1 MSTLY
6 IKNIGMLQT
15 PMGSYKHSGK
25 AQGEN
30 LKLHGAAIL
39 IEDGIIR
46 EIFSGSEAKQIEIE
60 LELDPDTII
69 DAEGRLVTPGLI
81 DGHTHLVFGG
91 YRQHEIPLKLR
102 GASYLEIL
110 QAGGGILDTVQETRK
125 STHRELVEKSQ
136 SFLDEMMAMGVTTC
150 EAKSGYGLN
159 ETDEIKTLE
168 VIKELNDTHPMDVAS
183 TFMGAHAVPPE
194 FKGDPDGYME
204 LLCKELLP
212 LVKEKNLA
220 EYVDIFCEEGV
231 FDVAQSRKYLTTAK
245 ELGFGL
251 KIHTDEIV
259 ELGGSSLAGELGVT
273 SAEHLIAIGQ
283 TGLGSLSEGGV
294 IAMVLPGTSFY
305 LDKTF
310 APVRKMIDLGIPVA
324 MGSDFNP
331 GSCPSLNLQL
341 IMNLGYLKYKM
352 TPEEILT
359 SVTINAACAIGRE
372 EDIGTLEPGKK
383 ADLVIW
389 DAPDMEMLC
398 YRFGSNLAIQTI
410 KNGLLV

>member
-6 IKNIGMLQT
+6 IKNIGLLQT
-15 PMGSYKHSGK
+15 PIGSHKHSGK
-25 AQGEN
+25 AQGQN
-30 LKLHGAAIL
+30 RKLHGASIL

-46 EIFSGSEAKQIEIE
+46 EIYSDTETQQIDRE
-60 LELDPDTII
+60 LELDPDTVI
-69 DAEGRLVTPGLI
+69 DAEGRLVTPGLV

-110 QAGGGILDTVQETRK
+110 QAGGGILDTVRETRK
-125 STHRELVEKSQ
+125 ASHRELVEKSQ
-136 SFLDEMMAMGVTTC
+136 LFLDEMLGLGVTTC

-159 ETDEIKTLE
+159 EQDEIKTLE
-168 VIKELNDTHPMDVAS
+168 VIKELDDTHPMDVVA

-194 FKGDPDGYME
+194 FKGNPEGYMKF
-204 LLCKELLP
+204 LCKELLP

-220 EYVDIFCEEGV
+220 EFVDIFCEEGV
-231 FDVAQSRKYLTTAK
+231 FDVIQSRNYLEAAK

-259 ELGGSSLAGELGVT
+259 ELGGSKLAGEMQAN
-273 SAEHLIAIGQ
+273 SAEHLIAIGE
-283 TGLGSLSEGGV
+283 TGLASLAEGGV

-305 LDKTF
+305 LDKRF
-310 APVRKMIDLGIPVA
+310 APVRNMIDLGIPVA

-359 SVTINAACAIGRE
+359 AVTINAACAIGRE
-372 EDIGTLEPGKK
+372 EQVGTLEPGKK

-389 DAPDMEMLC
+389 DATDMEMLC

-410 KNGLLV
+410 KEGILV

>member
-1 MSTLY
+1 MSALY

-15 PMGSYKHSGK
+15 PMGSHKHSGK

-30 LKLHGAAIL
+30 LKLQGAAIY

-46 EIFSGSEAKQIEIE
+46 EIFAGSETQQIDKE
-60 LELDPDTII
+60 LELDPDTVI
-69 DAEGRLVTPGLI
+69 DAEGRLVTPGLV

-91 YRQHEIPLKLR
+91 YRQHEIPLKLQ

-110 QAGGGILDTVQETRK
+110 QAGGGILDTVRETRK
-125 STHRELVEKSQ
+125 ASHRELVEKSQ
-136 SFLDEMMAMGVTTC
+136 LFLDEMLALGVTTC
-150 EAKSGYGLN
+150 EVKSGYGLN

-168 VIKELNDTHPMDVAS
+168 VIRELNDTHPMDVVP

-194 FKGDPDGYME
+194 FKGNPDGYME
-204 LLCKELLP
+204 LLCNELLP
-212 LVKEKNLA
+212 LVKDKNLA
-220 EYVDIFCEEGV
+220 EYVDVFCEEGV
-231 FDVAQSRKYLTTAK
+231 FDVAQSRKYLETAK
-245 ELGFGL
+245 TLGFGL

-259 ELGGSSLAGELGVT
+259 ELGGSALAGDMKVT
-273 SAEHLIAIGQ
+273 SAEHLIAIGP
-283 TGLGSLSEGGV
+283 TGLAALLEGGV

-310 APVRKMIDLGIPVA
+310 APVRTMIDLEISVA

-359 SVTINAACAIGRE
+359 AVTINAACAIGRE
-372 EDIGTLEPGKK
+372 EQVGTLEPGKK

-410 KNGLLV
+410 KEGILV

>member
-6 IKNIGMLQT
+6 IKNIGLLQT
-15 PMGSYKHSGK
+15 PVGSWKHSGD

-30 LKLHGAAIL
+30 LKIYGAAML
-39 IEDGIIR
+39 IEDGLIR
-46 EIFSGSEAKQIEIE
+46 EIFTEPPKDGI
-60 LELDPDTII
+60 DCDTVI
-69 DAEGRLVTPGLI
+69 DAEGKLVTPGLI

-110 QAGGGILDTVQETRK
+110 QAGGGILDTVRETRK
-125 STHRELVEKSQ
+125 ASARELAEKSQ
-136 SFLDEMMAMGVTTC
+136 GFLDEMLAMGVTTC

-159 ETDEIKTLE
+159 REDELKTLQ
-168 VIKELNDTHPMDVAS
+168 VIKELNQTHPMDIVA

-194 FKGDPDGYME
+194 YKGNADAYVD
-204 LLCKELLP
+204 LLCKEILP
-212 LVKEKNLA
+212 EIREKGLA
-220 EYVDIFCEEGV
+220 DFVDVFCEEGV
-231 FDVAQSRKYLTTAK
+231 FDVAQSKKYLTTAK

-259 ELGGSSLAGELGVT
+259 ELGGSQLAGELQTT
-273 SAEHLIAIGQ
+273 SAEHLIAIGEK
-283 TGLGSLSEGGV
+283 GIAALAEGGV

-305 LDKTF
+305 LDKNF
-310 APVRKMIDLGIPVA
+310 APVRKMIEMGIPVA

-341 IMNLGYLKYKM
+341 VMNLGYLRYKM

-359 SVTINAACAIGRE
+359 AVTVNAACAIGKE
-372 EDIGTLEPGKK
+372 KESGTLEPGKK

-398 YRFGSNLAIQTI
+398 YRFGSNLALMTI
-410 KNGLLV
+410 KEGLIR

>member
-15 PMGSYKHSGK
+15 PIGSHKHSGK

-39 IEDGIIR
+39 IEDGMIR
-46 EIFSGSEAKQIEIE
+46 EIYSGSESQQIDVE
-60 LELDPDTII
+60 LDLDPDTII
-69 DAEGRLVTPGLI
+69 DAEGRLVTPGLV

-110 QAGGGILDTVQETRK
+110 QAGGGILDTVRETRQA
-125 STHRELVEKSQ
+125 SHRELVEKSQ
-136 SFLDEMMAMGVTTC
+136 MFLDEMLAMGVTTC

-159 ETDEIKTLE
+159 EQDEIKTLE
-168 VIKELNDTHPMDVAS
+168 IIKELNDTHPMDVVA

-194 FKGDPDGYME
+194 FKGNSDGYME
-204 LLCKELLP
+204 LLCSKLLP
-212 LVKEKNLA
+212 LVKEKNLS
-220 EYVDIFCEEGV
+220 EFVDIFCEEGV
-231 FDVAQSRKYLTTAK
+231 FDVPQSRRYLEAAK
-245 ELGFGL
+245 ELGFRL

-259 ELGGSSLAGELGVT
+259 ELGGSALAGQLQVT
-273 SAEHLIAIGQ
+273 SAEHLIAIGHA
-283 TGLGSLSEGGV
+283 GLASLVEGGV

-305 LDKTF
+305 LDKNF

-359 SVTINAACAIGRE
+359 AVTINAACAIGRE
-372 EDIGTLEPGKK
+372 EQVGTLEPGKK

-398 YRFGSNLAIQTI
+398 YRFGSNMAIQTI
-410 KNGLLV
+410 KEGILV

>member
-15 PMGSYKHSGK
+15 PVGSHRHSGE

-30 LKLHGAAIL
+30 LKLENASIL
-39 IEDGIIR
+39 IEDGVIC
-46 EIFSGSEAKQIEIE
+46 EIYAGSNTEQIDVE
-60 LELDPDTII
+60 LARDPDTVI
-69 DAEGRLVTPGLI
+69 DAEGRLVTPGLV

-91 YRQHEIPLKLR
+91 YRQHEIPLKLN
-102 GASYLEIL
+102 GASYLELL
-110 QAGGGILDTVQETRK
+110 QAGGGILDTVRETRRA
-125 STHRELVEKSQ
+125 SCQELVEKSQ
-136 SFLDEMMAMGVTTC
+136 LFLDEMLAMGVTTC

-159 ETDEIKTLE
+159 QTDEIKMLE
-168 VIKELNDTHPMDVAS
+168 VLKELDETHPMDVVA
-183 TFMGAHAVPPE
+183 TFMGAHAIPTE
-194 FKGDPDGYME
+194 FMRNPDGYIAM
-204 LLCKELLP
+204 LCNELLP
-212 LVKEKNLA
+212 LVREKHLA
-220 EYVDIFCEEGV
+220 DYVDVFCEEGV
-231 FDVAQSRKYLTTAK
+231 FDVAQSQKYLETAK
-245 ELGFGL
+245 KLGFGL

-259 ELGGSSLAGELGVT
+259 ELGGSELAGRMQVT
-273 SAEHLIAIGQ
+273 SAEHLIAIGE
-283 TGLGSLSEGGV
+283 TGLASLAEGDV

-305 LDKTF
+305 LDKAF
-310 APVRKMIDLGIPVA
+310 APVRRMIEMGIPVA

-359 SVTINAACAIGRE
+359 AVTINAACAIGRE
-372 EDIGTLEPGKK
+372 TQVGTLEPGKK

-398 YRFGSNLAIQTI
+398 YRFGSNMALQTI
-410 KNGLLV
+410 KEGILV

>member
-15 PMGSYKHSGK
+15 PIGSHKHSGK

-39 IEDGIIR
+39 IEDGMIR
-46 EIFSGSEAKQIEIE
+46 EIFSGSETQQIEKE
-60 LELDPDTII
+60 LELDPDTVI
-69 DAEGRLVTPGLI
+69 DAEGRLVTPGLV

-91 YRQHEIPLKLR
+91 YRQHEVPLKLR

-110 QAGGGILDTVQETRK
+110 QAGGGILDTVKETRK
-125 STHRELVEKSQ
+125 ATHRELVEKSQ
-136 SFLDEMMAMGVTTC
+136 LFLDEMLAMGVTTC
-150 EAKSGYGLN
+150 EAKSGYGLD
-159 ETDEIKTLE
+159 EIDEIKTLE
-168 VIKELNDTHPMDVAS
+168 VIKELNDTHPMDVVA

-194 FKGDPDGYME
+194 FKGNPDGYME
-204 LLCKELLP
+204 FLCKELLP
-212 LVKEKNLA
+212 KVKEKNLA
-220 EYVDIFCEEGV
+220 EFADIFCEEGV

-259 ELGGSSLAGELGVT
+259 ELGGSALAGEMGVT

-283 TGLGSLSEGGV
+283 TGLASLAEGGV

-305 LDKTF
+305 LDKAF
-310 APVRKMIDLGIPVA
+310 APVRKMIDMGIPVA

-331 GSCPSLNLQL
+331 GSCPSLNLQM

-359 SVTINAACAIGRE
+359 AVTINAACAIGRE
-372 EDIGTLEPGKK
+372 KQVGTLEPGKK
-383 ADLVIW
+383 ADLIVW

-410 KNGLLV
+410 KDGILV